1 MTEDAAIYETPDAF
15 AVGIAT
21 AQQQLD
27 AATEHHQQAQQH
39 EARIKARLKA
49 LADER
54 AAILKA
60 REREDADEATDEKT
74 GARLALIEADTERL
88 GELLVPSSEAA
99 RAAGQAVAA
108 ATERVK
114 QAHAE
119 HERHVAAQDAQA
131 LEARLRELETL
142 FCRGLAE
149 LGRLK
154 REANG
159 GRDVLHGAQVFQP
172 AAALTRFIV
181 GGQVPKL

>member
-1 MTEDAAIYETPDAF
+1 MTETAATYETAPDPF

-21 AQQQLD
+21 AQTALD
-27 AATEHHQQAQQH
+27 TAAEQHQATQAGEQKIK
-39 EARIKARLKA
+39 ARIKT

-54 AAILKA
+54 ASILKA
-60 REREDADEATDEKT
+60 RERGDLDDATDEKH
-74 GARLALIEADTERL
+74 AQRLALLAADLERL
-88 GELLVPSSEAA
+88 GELLVPATEAT
-99 RAAGQAVAA
+99 RAAGQAVAG

-119 HERHVAAQDAQA
+119 HERHVAGQQADA

-159 GRDVLHGAQVFQP
+159 GRDALHGSGVFQP
-172 AAALTRFIV
+172 AAALVRFVV
-181 GGQVPKL
+181 GGQIPG